1 MRFAYWPEIVES
13 LPMKYQPIPIFKTER
28 LILRP
33 LADQDYQLLR
43 ELDTDPLVVKYLGH
57 GRVRSEQET
66 LSNLQKIIRDYQK
79 YGLGLYAVE
88 DAVSGEFLGRSGLI
102 PWQLE
107 NTLMWEIGFTFKPAA
122 WGKGFASESAKFLL
136 EWGFQN
142 LEVSFLISLIHPEN
156 QKSIQV
162 AEKIGMSYWKDIL
175 IGKDSLAA
183 YRIAK

>member
-1 MRFAYWPEIVES
+1 
-13 LPMKYQPIPIFKTER
+13 MKYTPTPIFKTER
-28 LILRP
+28 LILRQ
-33 LADQDYQLLR
+33 LTDQDYQLLR
-43 ELDTDPLVVKYLGH
+43 ELDTDPLVVKFLGH

-88 DAVSGEFLGRSGLI
+88 DSETGEFLGRSGLI
-102 PWQLE
+102 PWFIE

-122 WGKGFASESAKFLL
+122 WGNGFATESAKFLL
-136 EWGFQN
+136 EWGFEN

-156 QKSIQV
+156 LKSIHV
-162 AEKIGMSYWKDIL
+162 AKKIGMSYWRDII
-175 IGKDSLAA
+175 IGKENLSA